1 MMCAAQGRRGRALYI
16 DGPRESDTTRILQAQ
31 CHRFKSMV
39 SAKLHTGTL
48 AERIAAAK
56 SAFELHQH
64 STWPLEAAWIRLQ
77 AI

>member
-1 MMCAAQGRRGRALYI
+1 MCAEQGRRGRALYI
-16 DGPRESDTTRILQAQ
+16 DGPREFDTTRIHQAQ

-39 SAKLHTGTL
+39 SGKLRIETL
-48 AERIAAAK
+48 AERIAAAE

-64 STWPLEAAWIRLQ
+64 SSCPLEAARIRLQ